1 MKGILKWK
9 NFERAR
15 SQHREATAPKSAC
28 SVLAKS
34 GRVEV
39 GVIARLPRLDIS
51 QLYTTVGFVVVVVGW
66 LVGWFFKTGF
76 LCIALAVLEISL

>member
-1 MKGILKWK
+1 MKGILKGK

-51 QLYTTVGFVVVVVGW
+51 QLYTTVGFVVVGGGGW
-66 LVGWFFKTGF
+66 LVGFSRQGF
-76 LCIALAVLEISL
+76 SV